1 MNRKTLIQLR
11 DEDFTECLRSTI
23 LRHQRERRDT
33 AAAAIISEAL
43 ASRPRRYYLAYST
56 VSTQL
61 SRLRGK
67 GHLKTAANRK
77 STLARSQWAD
87 ISSAVDRYL
96 CRNKRATIGEAITHV
111 VNFERPKRFYISDKR
126 ARELFRCVS
135 RRTYSLVG

>member
-1 MNRKTLIQLR
+1 MSAFDNPAAPARTP
-11 DEDFTECLRSTI
+11 
-23 LRHQRERRDT
+23 RHSRGRHHLGGSR
-33 AAAAIISEAL
+33 L
-43 ASRPRRYYLAYST
+43 ASARYYLSYST